1 MPSCP
6 VCLFRISGYGL
17 GFGRCSKLCALRLQ
31 LEENGNSEDTGYRG
45 CQKDKY
51 MWKWDSCKTCEL
63 TLVKRSAASTL
74 ACNDCLTEKEDEH
87 SSHAGEDAPV
97 SLWSCLTCGNVG
109 CGRYNLKHAQHH
121 FRNSGHSMSLDV
133 SSGRVWDYELDRFVQ
148 KDDLRECEGLKEEGA
163 ECADEDGGEKEAG
176 AKRDNVKKEFE
187 VLLQSALE
195 DQKNWFETEL
205 EIVEEDCARRLR
217 EKNERDKMKEEEE
230 KEAERILSSISK
242 LEHELENIGQNIVQ
256 VQKVSESDS
265 LAKTRRG
272 MLLPAF
278 R

>member
-1 MPSCP
+1 
-6 VCLFRISGYGL
+6 
-17 GFGRCSKLCALRLQ
+17 
-31 LEENGNSEDTGYRG
+31 
-45 CQKDKY
+45 
-51 MWKWDSCKTCEL
+51 
-63 TLVKRSAASTL
+63 
-74 ACNDCLTEKEDEH
+74 
-87 SSHAGEDAPV
+87 
-97 SLWSCLTCGNVG
+97 
-109 CGRYNLKHAQHH
+109 
-121 FRNSGHSMSLDV
+121 MSLDV